1 MFIREKTTKNKATGT
16 KYIKH
21 QLVRSYRE
29 GDKVRQEIVMDLGR
43 LEIDPKDYK
52 KLAQILTM
60 RLAGSESLFEGDL
73 ELKSIADKVLSSF
86 SVTQTLRS
94 DREVITKDA
103 EFLNVN
109 TSSLEASDIRRLGP
123 ELIASSFYDRLKI
136 KEQLLRCGLS
146 EKETAIAKAVI
157 CARLVAPSSD
167 LETHRFLKEDSALY
181 ELVDQDLSNIGKDAI
196 YEIADAI
203 YEAKDSIE
211 MALIKAENELYPTNK
226 RLFLFDLTNAYFEG
240 RTLGNDLA
248 QYGHSKEKRFDCT
261 LVSLALL
268 VDDRGLPIYSHIY
281 PGNQSEPETL
291 GDVLSSISSHLRQG
305 LFSEDLPTVI
315 MDRGIATYDN
325 IALIESYG
333 LSYLVITRANAARH
347 YLAELRQGKDTFLEI
362 KNSSNESIYIKELGD
377 DLGVEL
383 DDKGEAAEA
392 GAEMDGK
399 VGVAEGE
406 VAEVEVAES
415 GAEGEV
421 AESGGHLGAEV
432 DSEQIVVHLQ
442 GIESMGIESMGI
454 ESMGI
459 ESMGIESMRVDFIDA
474 GSLSAHPQAN
484 HSLGGESLGIDSMD
498 TAPQVGGPQAKHSQS
513 NEPQANH
520 SNRAQPYASDSMDNK
535 IKQILCISERRRDK
549 EEAIARGMQTKF
561 QSAFDKLADSV
572 KRGQYSNA
580 TTVAS
585 RIGKLK
591 QEHRSIARRY
601 EIDTITGDDQKV
613 KELVLTEKPKVKEA
627 AETLYG
633 AYVIETNRND
643 LEPEEI
649 WKLYMTLTKVEDAF
663 KALKS
668 NLGMRP
674 IYHQLASRTAAHL
687 FISVVAYHLYG
698 AIALSLSQAG
708 DKRSVHSIL
717 AQVSTHSRLN
727 VTMLDDNKRL
737 HNLRISSTPNSTQKE
752 IYSILGVVDT
762 LARTKKVI
770 AQL

>member
-383 DDKGEAAEA
+383 DGKVGVVES

-399 VGVAEGE
+399 VGVAE
-406 VAEVEVAES
+406 AANES
-415 GAEGEV
+415 
-421 AESGGHLGAEV
+421 LGV
-432 DSEQIVVHLQ
+432 DS
-442 GIESMGIESMGI
+442 
-454 ESMGI
+454 
-459 ESMGIESMRVDFIDA
+459 IDA
-474 GSLSAHPQAN
+474 GLQVAGPQVAHPQAN

-498 TAPQVGGPQAKHSQS
+498 TAPQVGGPQAKHSPS

-601 EIDTITGDDQKV
+601 EIDAITGDDQKV

>member
-1 MFIREKTTKNKATGT
+1 
-16 KYIKH
+16 
-21 QLVRSYRE
+21 
-29 GDKVRQEIVMDLGR
+29 
-43 LEIDPKDYK
+43 
-52 KLAQILTM
+52 
-60 RLAGSESLFEGDL
+60 
-73 ELKSIADKVLSSF
+73 
-86 SVTQTLRS
+86 
-94 DREVITKDA
+94 
-103 EFLNVN
+103 
-109 TSSLEASDIRRLGP
+109 
-123 ELIASSFYDRLKI
+123 
-136 KEQLLRCGLS
+136 
-146 EKETAIAKAVI
+146 
-157 CARLVAPSSD
+157 
-167 LETHRFLKEDSALY
+167 
-181 ELVDQDLSNIGKDAI
+181 
-196 YEIADAI
+196 
-203 YEAKDSIE
+203 
-211 MALIKAENELYPTNK
+211 
-226 RLFLFDLTNAYFEG
+226 
-240 RTLGNDLA
+240 
-248 QYGHSKEKRFDCT
+248 
-261 LVSLALL
+261 
-268 VDDRGLPIYSHIY
+268 
-281 PGNQSEPETL
+281 
-291 GDVLSSISSHLRQG
+291 
-305 LFSEDLPTVI
+305 
-315 MDRGIATYDN
+315 
-325 IALIESYG
+325 
-333 LSYLVITRANAARH
+333 
-347 YLAELRQGKDTFLEI
+347 
-362 KNSSNESIYIKELGD
+362 
-377 DLGVEL
+377 
-383 DDKGEAAEA
+383 
-392 GAEMDGK
+392 
-399 VGVAEGE
+399 
-406 VAEVEVAES
+406 
-415 GAEGEV
+415 
-421 AESGGHLGAEV
+421 
-432 DSEQIVVHLQ
+432 
-442 GIESMGIESMGI
+442 
-454 ESMGI
+454 
-459 ESMGIESMRVDFIDA
+459 MGIESMRVDSIDA
-474 GSLSAHPQAN
+474 GSLSAGPQANESLGGESLGVDSIDAGLQVAGPQVAHPQAN

>member
-1 MFIREKTTKNKATGT
+1 M
-16 KYIKH
+16 
-21 QLVRSYRE
+21 
-29 GDKVRQEIVMDLGR
+29 
-43 LEIDPKDYK
+43 
-52 KLAQILTM
+52 
-60 RLAGSESLFEGDL
+60 
-73 ELKSIADKVLSSF
+73 
-86 SVTQTLRS
+86 
-94 DREVITKDA
+94 
-103 EFLNVN
+103 
-109 TSSLEASDIRRLGP
+109 
-123 ELIASSFYDRLKI
+123 
-136 KEQLLRCGLS
+136 
-146 EKETAIAKAVI
+146 
-157 CARLVAPSSD
+157 VAPSSD

-377 DLGVEL
+377 DLGGEM

-392 GAEMDGK
+392 GADLG
-399 VGVAEGE
+399 AEG
-406 VAEVEVAES
+406 EVAES
-415 GAEGEV
+415 GAEGEAAESGAEGEAAESGAEGEAAESGAEGEAAESGAEGEAAESGAEGEA
-421 AESGGHLGAEV
+421 AESGGNLGAEV

-442 GIESMGIESMGI
+442 GSESMGIESMG
-454 ESMGI
+454 S
-459 ESMGIESMRVDFIDA
+459 ESMRVDFIDA

-549 EEAIARGMQTKF
+549 EEAIAIGMQTKF

-601 EIDTITGDDQKV
+601 EIDAITGDDQKV

>member
-60 RLAGSESLFEGDL
+60 RLAGFESLFEGDL

-377 DLGVEL
+377 GMGV
-383 DDKGEAAEA
+383 
-392 GAEMDGK
+392 EMDGK
-399 VGVAEGE
+399 VGVAEVE
-406 VAEVEVAES
+406 VAEAGAEVEVAE
-415 GAEGEV
+415 A
-421 AESGGHLGAEV
+421 ANESLGV
-432 DSEQIVVHLQ
+432 DS
-442 GIESMGIESMGI
+442 
-454 ESMGI
+454 
-459 ESMGIESMRVDFIDA
+459 IDA
-474 GSLSAHPQAN
+474 GLQVAGPQVAHPQAN

-498 TAPQVGGPQAKHSQS
+498 TAPQVGGPQAKHSPS

-601 EIDTITGDDQKV
+601 EIDAITGDDQKV

-649 WKLYMTLTKVEDAF
+649 WKLYSHNTLKC
-663 KALKS
+663 S
-668 NLGMRP
+668 NEP
-674 IYHQLASRTAAHL
+674 
-687 FISVVAYHLYG
+687 F
-698 AIALSLSQAG
+698 
-708 DKRSVHSIL
+708 
-717 AQVSTHSRLN
+717 
-727 VTMLDDNKRL
+727 
-737 HNLRISSTPNSTQKE
+737 
-752 IYSILGVVDT
+752 
-762 LARTKKVI
+762 
-770 AQL
+770 